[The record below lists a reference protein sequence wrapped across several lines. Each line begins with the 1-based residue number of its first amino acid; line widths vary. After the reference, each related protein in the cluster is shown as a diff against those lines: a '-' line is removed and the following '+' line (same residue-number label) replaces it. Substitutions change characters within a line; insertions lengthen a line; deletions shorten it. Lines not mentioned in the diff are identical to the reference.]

1 MLIRQKRTAGGQP
14 YIGVLDI
21 GTSKVCSIVAAAE
34 PQARGQAPGYR
45 ILGIGHQRSRGIKAG
60 VIVDLDEAEQ
70 AVRAAVSQSER
81 MAGVQIDEVLLAVCC
96 GRLLSR
102 HFTANAVIEGGV
114 VTDRDVGRAEAAGRA
129 WAEKDGGVLV
139 HMGRLGFRLDGQ
151 GQIQEPRGLSG
162 RQLSLQLH
170 AVTADDAPLRNL
182 VLLVERCH
190 LAVGGLVPA
199 GLASG
204 LAVTTEEE
212 RRLGTM
218 VVEMGAGLT
227 SFAAFADGRLVHIDS
242 VPIGGNHVTYDIARE
257 LVTTVQEAERIKT
270 LYGTLVKAA
279 SNDGEVFAYPV
290 VGDDEGAMHQ
300 ASKALIREVVKP
312 RIDGLVDLIAERMA
326 EAGLEKLAVR
336 RVVLTGGASQLIGLD
351 QAWSARLGCLTRI
364 GRPQPI
370 GRMPTSMCSAAFATV
385 IGLVYVGAEPK
396 AEVSM
401 GGGSEIGRRERGYI
415 DRMQRWIRESF

>member
-212 RRLGTM
+212 RRLG
-218 VVEMGAGLT
+218 VLCIDIGGGATTL
-227 SFAAFADGRLVHIDS
+227 S
-242 VPIGGNHVTYDIARE
+242 VFNDDHFLWTETLSVGGNHVTYDIARQLE
-257 LVTTVQEAERIKT
+257 TPLAEAERIKA
-270 LYGTLVKAA
+270 LYATVVRAPSDDREYISYPLAG
-279 SNDGEVFAYPV
+279 GEEPELCQTTKSYVR
-290 VGDDEGAMHQ
+290 Q
-300 ASKALIREVVKP
+300 
-312 RIDGLVDLIAERMA
+312 IAEPRMQLILKLVRERL
-326 EAGLEKLAVR
+326 EASGMGR
-336 RVVLTGGASQLIGLD
+336 YGGGRVVLTGGGSQIVGL
-351 QAWSARLGCLTRI
+351 
-364 GRPQPI
+364 
-370 GRMPTSMCSAAFATV
+370 AAFAADVLGVPARVARPLPVGGAPGNVCTPAFATAL
-385 IGLVYVGAEPK
+385 GLVAVAAMPGI
-396 AEVSM
+396 EVVAY
-401 GGGSEIGRRERGYI
+401 RERDALSAGYFG
-415 DRMQRWIRESF
+415 RMGQWLKESF